1 MIPLYILGLL
11 MRFGAQHGY
20 HIKKLIAEQLAD
32 FTDIKLPAI
41 YYHLDKMEKDGLLF
55 AVREKSTSR
64 PEKTVYSVTE
74 QGREAFGSLLEQ
86 TLQFSYRP
94 TFLSDGAFYFY
105 EFVDHSRLITQLSA
119 YIEKLSSILKTL
131 EAHYEETI
139 RIAPTDALTM
149 VAIIFDHH
157 RRHYTAEKAWAEATF
172 IRLQKGNDYENG
184 TSSRNRP
191 WHPGRTDGGIV

>member
-11 MRFGAQHGY
+11 MRFGPQHGY

-32 FTDIKLPAI
+32 FTDIKLPTI
-41 YYHLDKMEKDGLLF
+41 YYHLDKMEKDGLLL

-74 QGREAFGSLLEQ
+74 QGRQAFGSLLEQ

-105 EFVDHSRLITQLSA
+105 EFVDHSRLITQLDT
-119 YIEKLSSILKTL
+119 YIQKLGSLLKTL
-131 EAHYEETI
+131 EAHYDETI
-139 RIAPTDALTM
+139 RFVPASALTM
-149 VAIIFDHH
+149 VEIIFDHH
-157 RRHYTAEKAWAEATF
+157 RRHYAAEKEWAQATLT
-172 IRLQKGNDYENG
+172 RLQKGN
-184 TSSRNRP
+184 SQ
-191 WHPGRTDGGIV
+191 